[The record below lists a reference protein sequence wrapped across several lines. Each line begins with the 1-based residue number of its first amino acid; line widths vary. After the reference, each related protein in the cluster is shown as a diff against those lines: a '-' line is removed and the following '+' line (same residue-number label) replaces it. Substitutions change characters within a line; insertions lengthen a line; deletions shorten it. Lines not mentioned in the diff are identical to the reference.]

1 MTEETFAATS
11 RMRSLFSAPVIVL
24 CVFVVFTQMTEVLYF
39 AYELPLPQSFNILY
53 VLGFW
58 GILCWWLR
66 EDSKKYGVSWVLDI
80 GFFLYVAWIFIV
92 PYHLFKTRG
101 LKAFVTILLFIGIF
115 AVAYLLSLIVYLLI
129 V

>member
-1 MTEETFAATS
+1 
-11 RMRSLFSAPVIVL
+11 
-24 CVFVVFTQMTEVLYF
+24 MTEVLYF